1 LEGLLATR
9 RVAAR
14 PPSRRIRR
22 SLAAVAT
29 VASTLVMAGSAT
41 AATAPHGWT
50 RVGDASGAVSLAV
63 PDGWAGQLRDRGWDP
78 AVIGLAEER
87 GPGLLIGRD
96 LGEWSDVES
105 PTPGVF
111 VGVSRTL
118 RAAEPTL
125 PDHSGCTDAAD
136 RTVTVG
142 TLGGIVA
149 HWTRCGGTETSFS
162 EVTLVAADGS
172 FGVYVQ
178 VKQTDGVDRTDEV
191 LGTLRVDTSM
201 VAQR

>member
-1 LEGLLATR
+1 
-9 RVAAR
+9 
-14 PPSRRIRR
+14 
-22 SLAAVAT
+22 
-29 VASTLVMAGSAT
+29 M
-41 AATAPHGWT
+41 
-50 RVGDASGAVSLAV
+50 
-63 PDGWAGQLRDRGWDP
+63 
-78 AVIGLAEER
+78 
-87 GPGLLIGRD
+87 
-96 LGEWSDVES
+96 
-105 PTPGVF
+105 
-111 VGVSRTL
+111 SRTL

-142 TLGGIVA
+142 TLGGIVT

-191 LGTLRVDTSM
+191 LGTLRVDTS
-201 VAQR
+201 VVTQR